1 MIGETTGR
9 KEDATSVA
17 KAMMTA
23 KDASGQRLFSY
34 TEFLTGKQIASFF
47 SRLAAKRELRRE
59 EEDSHEDGT
68 DDDLD
73 PAENEEVLSELKNQV
88 LEQVS
93 LAHPIYF
100 DRHNL
105 CELTKMS
112 KLLSLAIPVLQ
123 NICEEFDISTAD
135 ITTKKRKAPYIER
148 ISRFINENCKCSG

>member
-1 MIGETTGR
+1 
-9 KEDATSVA
+9 
-17 KAMMTA
+17 MTA

-47 SRLAAKRELRRE
+47 SRLAAKRE
-59 EEDSHEDGT
+59 EEDSNEDGT

-73 PAENEEVLSELKNQV
+73 PAGNEEVLSQLKNQV

-105 CELTKMS
+105 CELTKKS

-123 NICEEFDISTAD
+123 NICEEFDISTSD
-135 ITTKKRKAPYIER
+135 ITTKKRKNF
-148 ISRFINENCKCSG
+148 SLHK